1 MLKKRPSEYSDGDYG
16 SSTFKTT
23 RTYYDKLSNILEKT
37 GKLELVSASSLTGF
51 IFKITTNESKS
62 YIMKIVVLAPNDT
75 DKRITLTNC
84 AQSVNSLKYRT
95 KLTET
100 EDDFRYES
108 QIQEYIYKNSKTG
121 SRSPLCP
128 KVEYAVIY
136 KNDISKLFL
145 TLLSDIGNS
154 NSSTEIKSAIA
165 CLLYYFNNEFYNENG
180 PYFFRLGI
188 ILMNEIPN
196 SVTFYEFTHNNNNSE
211 NDIAYSY
218 IYYQLIYLFLII
230 GVINFDMHMDN
241 ALVYSDNGT
250 IKTTLI
256 DFGKGDNLKYLNNNR
271 YLSYEEKEYINEIR
285 GRLKTELF
293 NIIFSVEDQRQLKIN
308 FIMKTMNIIN
318 IICWIVNRKNF
329 VYSDENPHR
338 HQMNWFRPIDIVK
351 TFMTDNIKNINAVN
365 MSSII
370 TDVLSIDYIPDSQ
383 IPIISF
389 DILKKNTITIS
400 TKNMNPKYTLIKEFD
415 LDNMPP
421 INNSCKKNDGYDDG
435 ENGENRMCLIMGG
448 KKTRK
453 TKRKYNT
460 KFYIKSG
467 KKSKIKPKRKSQIT
481 PQKKS
486 SRKTK
491 RTHAK

>member
-1 MLKKRPSEYSDGDYG
+1 MLKKRPSEYGRPDYG

-23 RTYYDKLSNILEKT
+23 RTYYDKLFKILEKPD
-37 GKLELVSASSLTGF
+37 KLELVSASSLTGF

-108 QIQEYIYKNSKTG
+108 QIQEYIYINSKTG
-121 SRSPLCP
+121 NRSPLCP

-136 KNDISKLFL
+136 KNDISNLFL
-145 TLLSDIGNS
+145 TLLSDIDNS
-154 NSSTEIKSAIA
+154 NGSTEIKGVIA
-165 CLLYYFNNEFYNENG
+165 CLLYYFNNEFYNEEE

-196 SVTFYEFTHNNNNSE
+196 SVTFKNFIRENLE

-241 ALVYSDNGT
+241 ALVYSDNET

-271 YLSYEEKEYINEIR
+271 YLSYEEKEYINGIR
-285 GRLKTELF
+285 GMLKTELF
-293 NIIFSVEDQRQLKIN
+293 GIIFSVEDQRQSQSKIN

-338 HQMNWFRPIDIVK
+338 HQMNWFTPIDIVK

-365 MSSII
+365 MSNII
-370 TDVLSIDYIPDSQ
+370 TQLILKIDYIPDSQ

-400 TKNMNPKYTLIKEFD
+400 TKNMNPKYTPIQEID
-415 LDNMPP
+415 LVDNMPP
-421 INNSCKKNDGYDDG
+421 INNSCKKNDDG
-435 ENGENRMCLIMGG
+435 ENGACVIMGG

-467 KKSKIKPKRKSQIT
+467 KKSKRKT
-481 PQKKS
+481 QKKS

>member
-1 MLKKRPSEYSDGDYG
+1 MLKKRPSEYGRPDYG

-23 RTYYDKLSNILEKT
+23 RTYYDKLFKILEKPD
-37 GKLELVSASSLTGF
+37 KLELELVSASSLTGF

-121 SRSPLCP
+121 DRSPLCP

-136 KNDISKLFL
+136 KNDISNLFL

-196 SVTFYEFTHNNNNSE
+196 SVTFKNFIRENSE

-271 YLSYEEKEYINEIR
+271 YLSYEEKEYINGIR
-285 GRLKTELF
+285 ERLKPELF
-293 NIIFSVEDQRQLKIN
+293 AIIFSVEDQRQLKIN

-351 TFMTDNIKNINAVN
+351 TFMTDNIKNINALD

-370 TDVLSIDYIPDSQ
+370 NQLISKIDYIPDSQ

-400 TKNMNPKYTLIKEFD
+400 TKNMNPKYTPIQEID
-415 LDNMPP
+415 LVDNMPP
-421 INNSCKKNDGYDDG
+421 INNSCKKNDGYDNG
-435 ENGENRMCLIMGG
+435 ENGVNRMCVIMGG

-467 KKSKIKPKRKSQIT
+467 KKSKRKT
-481 PQKKS
+481 QKKS